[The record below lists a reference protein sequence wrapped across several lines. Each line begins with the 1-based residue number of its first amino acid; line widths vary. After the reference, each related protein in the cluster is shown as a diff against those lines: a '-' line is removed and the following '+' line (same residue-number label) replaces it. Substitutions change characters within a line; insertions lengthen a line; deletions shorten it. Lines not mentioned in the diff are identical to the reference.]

1 MKAVIQRVQ
10 SAKVEVDNQTI
21 GAIEAGLLVLLGVEN
36 GDTPAEVQWLA
47 EKSATCESSRMLQ
60 EK

>member
-10 SAKVEVDNQTI
+10 SAKVEVITRQLSNRSRITC
-21 GAIEAGLLVLLGVEN
+21 LLGVEN
-36 GDTPAEVQWLA
+36 GDTPAYVQWLA